1 MLQATIEFRKSF
13 DLSGIRTRW
22 KETIEF
28 ENSTGKIYV
37 RGFDKEGHVILYM
50 KPRNE
55 NSKSHDGNL
64 KHVVWNLEKAIA
76 CMEATTQQE
85 KLVLIIDYDGFS
97 MSSAP
102 PMKTSKA
109 TLNILQD
116 HYPERLFR
124 AYVIRPL
131 TLFYGFFKMISP
143 FIDPVTKG
151 KIVMLTNASKYSRC
165 RNLDIFVTRILFSGF
180 TYLDLLLRQCWL
192 RKTTKCS
199 KKSTDH
205 L

>member
-1 MLQATIEFRKSF
+1 MLHATLEFRKSF
-13 DLSGIRTRW
+13 DLSGIQTTW

-28 ENSTGKIYV
+28 ENASGKTYV

-76 CMEATTQQE
+76 CMEATTRQE
-85 KLVLIIDYDGFS
+85 KMVLIIDYDGFS
-97 MSSAP
+97 MSNAP

-143 FIDPVTKG
+143 FIDPITKA
-151 KIVMLTNASKYSRC
+151 KIVMLTNAGT
-165 RNLDIFVTRILFSGF
+165 VP
-180 TYLDLLLRQCWL
+180 
-192 RKTTKCS
+192 
-199 KKSTDH
+199 
-205 L
+205 

>member
-165 RNLDIFVTRILFSGF
+165 RNLDIFVTRILFRGF
-180 TYLDLLLRQCWL
+180 TYLDLLLRQCW
-192 RKTTKCS
+192 RRTTTKCS
-199 KKSTDH
+199 KKSIDH